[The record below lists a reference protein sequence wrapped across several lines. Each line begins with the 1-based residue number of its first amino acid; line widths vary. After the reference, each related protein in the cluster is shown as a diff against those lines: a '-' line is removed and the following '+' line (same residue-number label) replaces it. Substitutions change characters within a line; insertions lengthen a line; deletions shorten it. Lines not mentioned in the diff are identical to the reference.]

1 MRYYTKYITIIAALL
16 LSITTLAK
24 GEFAYTYKLNGNNS
38 TQTAAGTIVGSIS
51 ENIATLTLT
60 PTNGNY
66 ITTEKI
72 TVVKT
77 LSGTHAQARTRVEID
92 DIVIISATNPDADPS
107 AATTYTFEVDDENYD
122 YEVTADFQSR
132 ISISGAE
139 ITLEKTSYTYDG
151 KEHKPAIVSV
161 KLSGKDLTANT
172 DYSISYNEDCTNVG
186 EKEVTITGART
197 YSGTA
202 TTTFTITAATMTV
215 TANGYE
221 GTYDEKAHGITVT
234 APEGATVKYGTQK

>member
-38 TQTAAGTIVGSIS
+38 TQTAAGTIVGSIR
-51 ENIATLTLT
+51 ENIANLTLN

-139 ITLEKTSYTYDG
+139 ITQEETSYTYDG

-186 EKEVTITGART
+186 EKEVTITGVRT

-215 TANGYE
+215 TANEYE

-234 APEGATVKYGTQK
+234 VPEDAIVKY